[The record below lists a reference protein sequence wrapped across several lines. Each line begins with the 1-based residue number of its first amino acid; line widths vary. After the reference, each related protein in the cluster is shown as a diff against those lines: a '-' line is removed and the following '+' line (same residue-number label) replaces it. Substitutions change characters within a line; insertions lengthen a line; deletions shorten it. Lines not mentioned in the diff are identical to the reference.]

1 MQKTYAPDIQN
12 LEVRDIKAL
21 FQELLKIATGAVSSM
36 ITLVDPNDPMYAE
49 LQTMQA
55 RIRAMGGA

>member
-1 MQKTYAPDIQN
+1 MQKTYAPDIQG
-12 LEVRDIKAL
+12 LEVHDVKAL

-36 ITLVDPNDPMYAE
+36 ITLVDPNDPMYSE
-49 LQTMQA
+49 LQSMQA

>member
-1 MQKTYAPDIQN
+1 MQKTYASDVQN

-36 ITLVDPNDPMYAE
+36 ITLVDPNDPMFAE

-55 RIRAMGGA
+55 RIRAIGGA

>member
-55 RIRAMGGA
+55 RIRAMEGA

>member
-1 MQKTYAPDIQN
+1 MQKTYAMDIQN

-36 ITLVDPNDPMYAE
+36 ITLVDPSDPVYAE